1 MSNTVKIAAAPI
13 SWGVCEVPDWGFQL
27 SPERVLTE
35 MQELGFAATEFGP
48 EGFLPDDAVGRAETL
63 ERHSMQAVGGFYPAI
78 IHDPEHDPLPE
89 LERELEAYVAAGAD
103 TLVLAAATG
112 VDGYD
117 AKRPELDDA
126 GWRTVYRNIDRILEA
141 AKAQG
146 VTVSLH
152 SHVGTMIETQ
162 DDVDHIL
169 NGTDVDFCFD
179 TGHMF
184 IGGVDPV
191 EFVQKHTGR
200 ISHAHL
206 KDVALD
212 RARRVQAGEQTY
224 YDAVVDGM
232 YQPLGQGDIDIDLIV
247 GTLIRAGFDGWFT
260 LEQDTVVADEPARGS
275 GPIDQAR
282 ASLSYLKQIIEENR

>member
-1 MSNTVKIAAAPI
+1 MSNIKIAAAPI
-13 SWGVCEVPDWGFQL
+13 SWGVCEVPDWGYQM
-27 SPERVLTE
+27 SPDRVLTE
-35 MQELGFAATEFGP
+35 MQELGFEATEFGP
-48 EGFLPDDAVGRAETL
+48 EGFLPDDAAGRAETL
-63 ERHSMQAVGGFYPAI
+63 KKHALQAVGGFYPAI
-78 IHDPEHDPLPE
+78 IHDPDHDPLPGIV
-89 LERELEAYVAAGAD
+89 RELEAYTAAGAD

-112 VDGYD
+112 IDGYD
-117 AKRPELDDA
+117 AKRPELDEA
-126 GWRTVYRNIDRILEA
+126 GWGTVYRNIDRILEA
-141 AKAQG
+141 ARDQG

-169 NGTDVDFCFD
+169 TGTNVDFCFD

-191 EFVQKHTGR
+191 EFVQKHSGR

-206 KDVALD
+206 KDVSLD
-212 RARRVQAGEQTY
+212 HARSVQTGEQTY

-232 YQPLGQGDIDIDLIV
+232 YQPLGQGDIDIASIV

-260 LEQDTVVADEPARGS
+260 LEQDTVVANEPTPGS
-275 GPIDQAR
+275 GPIEQAR
-282 ASLSYLKQIIEENR
+282 ASLSYLKTIIEENR

>member
-1 MSNTVKIAAAPI
+1 MSNVKIAAAPI
-13 SWGVCEVPDWGFQL
+13 SWGVCEVPDWGYQMT
-27 SPERVLTE
+27 PERVLTE

-48 EGFLPDDAVGRAETL
+48 EGFLPDDAAGRAETL
-63 ERHSMQAVGGFYPAI
+63 QRYTMQAVGGFYPAV
-78 IHDPEHDPLPE
+78 IHDREHDPLPE
-89 LERELEAYVAAGAD
+89 IERELEAYTAAGAD

-117 AKRPELDDA
+117 AKRPVLDDV
-126 GWRTVYRNIDRILEA
+126 GWQTVYRNIDRILEA
-141 AKAQG
+141 AKAKG

-152 SHVGTMIETQ
+152 SHVGTMVETQ

-169 NGTDVDFCFD
+169 NGTNVDFCFD

-184 IGGVDPV
+184 IGGIDPV
-191 EFVQKHTGR
+191 EFVRAHTKR

-206 KDVALD
+206 KDVSLD
-212 RARRVQAGEQTY
+212 RARRVQSGEQSY

-232 YQPLGQGDIDIDLIV
+232 YQPLGQGDIDIAEIV

-260 LEQDTVVADEPARGS
+260 LEQDTVVQAEPAPGR
-275 GPIDQAR
+275 GPIEQAR
-282 ASLSYLKQIIEENR
+282 DSLTYLKQIVKENQ

>member
-1 MSNTVKIAAAPI
+1 MNNIKIAAAPI
-13 SWGVCEVPDWGFQL
+13 SWGVCEVPDWGHQM

-35 MQELGFAATEFGP
+35 MQELGFDATEFGP
-48 EGFLPDDAVGRAETL
+48 EGFLPDEPAARAETL
-63 ERHSMQAVGGFYPAI
+63 ERHSMQAVGGFYPAV
-78 IHDPEHDPLPE
+78 IHDPDHDPLPGI
-89 LERELEAYVAAGAD
+89 ERELEAYTAAGAD

-117 AKRPELDDA
+117 AERPELDDA
-126 GWRTVYRNIDRILEA
+126 GWEIVYRNIDRILAA
-141 AKAQG
+141 AKARG

-152 SHVGTMIETQ
+152 SHVGTMIETPAE
-162 DDVDHIL
+162 VDRIL

-191 EFVQKHTGR
+191 EFVRKHTGR

-212 RARRVQAGEQTY
+212 RARSVQNGEQAY

-232 YQPLGQGDIDIDLIV
+232 YQPLGQGDIDIDSIV

-260 LEQDTVVADEPARGS
+260 LEQDTVVADEPASGA
-275 GPIDQAR
+275 GPIEQAR
-282 ASLSYLKQIIEENR
+282 ASLSYLTKIIEENR

>member
-1 MSNTVKIAAAPI
+1 MSNVKIAAAPI

-35 MQELGFAATEFGP
+35 MQELGFDATEFGP
-48 EGFLPDDAVGRAETL
+48 EGFLPNDAAGRAETL
-63 ERHSMQAVGGFYPAI
+63 SRHSMQAVGGFYPAI
-78 IHDPEHDPLPE
+78 LHDPDHDPLPGI
-89 LERELEAYVAAGAD
+89 ERELEAYAAAGAD

-112 VDGYD
+112 IGGYD
-117 AKRPELDDA
+117 AKRPELDEA
-126 GWRTVYRNIDRILEA
+126 GWETVYGNIDRILA
-141 AKAQG
+141 AAAAQG

-152 SHVGTMIETQ
+152 SHVGTMVETQ

-169 NGTDVDFCFD
+169 NGTNVDFCFD

-191 EFVQKHTGR
+191 EFVSKHADR

-206 KDVALD
+206 KDVSLD
-212 RARRVQAGEQTY
+212 RARRVQAGEQSY

-232 YQPLGQGDIDIDLIV
+232 YQPLGQGDIDIETIV
-247 GTLIRAGFDGWFT
+247 GSLITTGFDGWFT
-260 LEQDTVVADEPARGS
+260 LEQDTVIADEPASGA

-282 ASLSYLKQIIEENR
+282 QSLTFLRQIVEANR

>member
-1 MSNTVKIAAAPI
+1 MSNVKIAAAPI
-13 SWGVCEVPDWGFQL
+13 SWGVCEVPDWGYQL
-27 SPERVLTE
+27 SPERVLSE
-35 MQELGFAATEFGP
+35 MQELGFDATEFGP
-48 EGFLPDDAVGRAETL
+48 EGFLPDDAAGRAETL
-63 ERHSMQAVGGFYPAI
+63 RQHSMQAVGGFYPAI
-78 IHDPEHDPLPE
+78 IHDPDHDPLPGI
-89 LERELEAYVAAGAD
+89 ERELEAYTAAGAD

-112 VDGYD
+112 IDGYD
-117 AKRPELDDA
+117 AKRPELDEA
-126 GWRTVYRNIDRILEA
+126 GWDTVYGNIDRILTA
-141 AKAQG
+141 AKAHG

-169 NGTDVDFCFD
+169 NCTDVDFCFD

-206 KDVALD
+206 KDVSLD

-232 YQPLGQGDIDIDLIV
+232 YQPLGQGDIDIESIV

-260 LEQDTVVADEPARGS
+260 LEQDTVVADEPAPGS
-275 GPIDQAR
+275 GPIEQAR
-282 ASLSYLKQIIEENR
+282 ASLTYLKTIVEENR

>member
-1 MSNTVKIAAAPI
+1 MSNVKIAAAPI

-35 MQELGFAATEFGP
+35 MQELGFDATE
-48 EGFLPDDAVGRAETL
+48 FLPDDAAGRAETL
-63 ERHSMQAVGGFYPAI
+63 RRHSMQAVGGFYPAI
-78 IHDPEHDPLPE
+78 LHDPDHDPLPGI
-89 LERELEAYVAAGAD
+89 ERELEAYAAAGAD

-112 VDGYD
+112 IDGYD
-117 AKRPELDDA
+117 AKRPELDEA
-126 GWRTVYRNIDRILEA
+126 GWETVYGNIDRILA
-141 AKAQG
+141 AAQG

-152 SHVGTMIETQ
+152 SHVGTMVETQ

-169 NGTDVDFCFD
+169 NGTNVDFCFD

-191 EFVQKHTGR
+191 EFVSKHADR

-206 KDVALD
+206 KDVSLD
-212 RARRVQAGEQTY
+212 RARRVQAGEQSY

-232 YQPLGQGDIDIDLIV
+232 YQPLGQGDIDIETIV
-247 GTLIRAGFDGWFT
+247 GSLITTGFDGWFT
-260 LEQDTVVADEPARGS
+260 LEQDTVIADEPASGA

-282 ASLSYLKQIIEENR
+282 QSLTFLRQIVEANR

>member
-1 MSNTVKIAAAPI
+1 MSNVKIAAAPI
-13 SWGVCEVPDWGFQL
+13 SWGVCEVPDWGYQL

-35 MQELGFAATEFGP
+35 MQELGFDATEFGP
-48 EGFLPDDAVGRAETL
+48 EGFLPDDAAGRAKTL
-63 ERHSMQAVGGFYPAI
+63 QKHAMQAVGGFYPAI
-78 IHDPEHDPLPE
+78 IHDPDHDPLPGI
-89 LERELEAYVAAGAD
+89 ERELEAYTAAGAD

-117 AKRPELDDA
+117 AERPELDDA
-126 GWRTVYRNIDRILEA
+126 GWQTVYRNIDRILEA
-141 AKAQG
+141 AAARG

-162 DDVDHIL
+162 DDVDRIL
-169 NGTDVDFCFD
+169 TGTNVDFCFD

-191 EFVQKHTGR
+191 DFVQKHTGR

-206 KDVALD
+206 KDVSLD
-212 RARRVQAGEQTY
+212 RARSVQAGEQTY

-232 YQPLGQGDIDIDLIV
+232 YQPLGQGDIDIASIV

-260 LEQDTVVADEPARGS
+260 LEQDTVVADEPAPGA
-275 GPIDQAR
+275 GPIEQAR
-282 ASLSYLKQIIEENR
+282 ASLSYLKTIIEENR

>member
-1 MSNTVKIAAAPI
+1 MSNVKIAAAPI
-13 SWGVCEVPDWGFQL
+13 SWGVCEVPDWGYQL

-35 MQELGFAATEFGP
+35 MQELGFDATEFGP
-48 EGFLPDDAVGRAETL
+48 EGFLPDDAAGRAETL
-63 ERHSMQAVGGFYPAI
+63 RRHSMQAVGGFYPAI
-78 IHDPEHDPLPE
+78 LHDPDHDPLPGI
-89 LERELEAYVAAGAD
+89 ERELEAYAAAGAD

-112 VDGYD
+112 IDGYD
-117 AKRPELDDA
+117 AKRPELDEA
-126 GWRTVYRNIDRILEA
+126 GWGTVYDNIDRILA
-141 AKAQG
+141 AAAAQG

-152 SHVGTMIETQ
+152 SHVGTMVETQ

-169 NGTDVDFCFD
+169 NGTNVDFCFD

-191 EFVQKHTGR
+191 EFVSKHADR

-206 KDVALD
+206 KDVSLD
-212 RARRVQAGEQTY
+212 RARRVQAGEQSY

-232 YQPLGQGDIDIDLIV
+232 YQPLGQGDIDIETIV
-247 GTLIRAGFDGWFT
+247 GSLITTGFDGWFT
-260 LEQDTVVADEPARGS
+260 LEQDTVIADEPASGA

-282 ASLSYLKQIIEENR
+282 QSLIFLRQIVEANR

>member
-1 MSNTVKIAAAPI
+1 MSTVRIAAAPI
-13 SWGVCEVPDWGFQL
+13 SWGVCEVPGWGYQL
-27 SPERVLTE
+27 SPERVLAE
-35 MQELGFAATEFGP
+35 MQELGFDATEFGP
-48 EGFLPDDAVGRAETL
+48 EGFLPADAAGRAETL
-63 ERHSMQAVGGFYPAI
+63 QNHSMQAVGGFYPAV
-78 IHDPEHDPLPE
+78 IHDPDHDPLPGI
-89 LERELEAYVAAGAD
+89 ERELEAYTAAGAD

-126 GWRTVYRNIDRILEA
+126 GWQTVYRNIDRILAA
-141 AKAQG
+141 AKARG

-169 NGTDVDFCFD
+169 NGTNVDFCFD

-206 KDVALD
+206 KDVSLD
-212 RARRVQAGEQTY
+212 RARAVQAGELTY
-224 YDAVVDGM
+224 FDAVVDGM
-232 YQPLGQGDIDIDLIV
+232 YQPLGQGDIDIDSIV
-247 GTLIRAGFDGWFT
+247 GTLLRSGFDGWFT
-260 LEQDTVVADEPARGS
+260 LEQDTVVADEPAPGT
-275 GPIDQAR
+275 GPIEQAR
-282 ASLSYLKQIIEENR
+282 ASLDYLKQIVKENR

>member
-1 MSNTVKIAAAPI
+1 MSTVKIAAAPI
-13 SWGVCEVPDWGFQL
+13 SWGVCEVPDWGYQL

-35 MQELGFAATEFGP
+35 MQELGFDATEFGP
-48 EGFLPDDAVGRAETL
+48 EGFLPDDAEGRAETL
-63 ERHSMQAVGGFYPAI
+63 KRHSMRAVGGFYPAVL
-78 IHDPEHDPLPE
+78 HDPEHDPLPE
-89 LERELEAYVAAGAD
+89 VERELEAYVAAGAD

-117 AKRPELDDA
+117 AKRPELDDS
-126 GWRTVYRNIDRILEA
+126 GWETVYRNISRILTA
-141 AKAQG
+141 AESKG

-152 SHVGTMIETQ
+152 LHVGTMIETQ

-184 IGGVDPV
+184 IGGVDPI

-206 KDVALD
+206 KDVSLD
-212 RARRVQAGEQTY
+212 RARRVQVGDQTY
-224 YDAVVDGM
+224 YDAVIDGM
-232 YQPLGQGDIDIDLIV
+232 YQPLGQGDIDIETIV
-247 GTLIRAGFDGWFT
+247 GTLIRAGYDGWFT
-260 LEQDTVVADEPARGS
+260 LEQDTVVAEEPSVGS
-275 GPIDQAR
+275 GPIEQAR
-282 ASLSYLKQIIEENR
+282 ASLDYLKAIVEENR